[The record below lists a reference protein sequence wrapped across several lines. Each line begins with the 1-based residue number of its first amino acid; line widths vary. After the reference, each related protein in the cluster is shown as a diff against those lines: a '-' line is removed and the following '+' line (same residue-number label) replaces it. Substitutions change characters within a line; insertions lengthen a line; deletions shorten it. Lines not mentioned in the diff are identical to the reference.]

1 MGLDDASADGLEV
14 QHAGVA
20 REMPAAPGAAPIL
33 YRGRRGGADFP
44 MVERSHPAGDAAR
57 MAPPNRRAIDQG
69 DVAADMLA
77 LEQGRPKMPGAI
89 RLGIVFRRVKGA
101 AAHAHALEVVDR
113 LGKYWKGGR
122 SDPMRGGLE
131 LLT

>member
-1 MGLDDASADGLEV
+1 
-14 QHAGVA
+14 
-20 REMPAAPGAAPIL
+20 MPPTPGAAPFL
-33 YRGRRGGADFP
+33 YGGRRGGLDFP
-44 MVERSHPAGDAAR
+44 VVERSLSAGDTAR

-77 LEQGRPKMPGAI
+77 LEQGRPEMSGAI
-89 RLGIVFRRVKGA
+89 GLGIVLRRVKRA

-113 LGKYWKGGR
+113 LGKYRKGGR

-131 LLT
+131 LLTQSDSKLVVYPAI